1 MGIVLDSKLDFKFH
15 FNQKIYKCNKL
26 IGLLTQLSVNAPRNA
41 LLTIYISFIRFHLDY
56 GNILYDKP
64 EKENFQNKLE
74 KVQFRACLVISG
86 QHKEHQGK
94 TFMMN

>member
-1 MGIVLDSKLDFKFH
+1 MGIVLDSKLDIKFH

-26 IGLLTQLSVNAPRNA
+26 IGLITLSQCPKECLTHY
-41 LLTIYISFIRFHLDY
+41 IYISFIRFHLDY